1 MLPTLL
7 WFVAGGLLAL
17 LAAIRLQ
24 LVLLGGDPEAGW
36 LAVAA
41 GLMAGGAIFA
51 LVCICGLRFRSWR
64 KMGAV
69 ALFFPLLFLGLG
81 YYGTT
86 RYPARNF
93 KTPEI
98 AAEWPM
104 LHPTLRLALW
114 LVSLEDRRMVL
125 TDIARHPRE
134 YGEMGLRRPAAS
146 PHYLHGDGYAH
157 AVDLRVSN
165 VGAARNWARQ
175 GCLLLMGLNAECHT
189 GTADHLHL
197 AL

>member
-1 MLPTLL
+1 MLPILL
-7 WFVAGGLLAL
+7 WFVASGLLAL

-36 LAVAA
+36 L
-41 GLMAGGAIFA
+41 
-51 LVCICGLRFRSWR
+51 
-64 KMGAV
+64 AV

-93 KTPEI
+93 KTPET
-98 AAEWPM
+98 AAEWPI

-175 GCLLLMGLNAECHT
+175 GFLLLMGLNAVRHT

>member
-7 WFVAGGLLAL
+7 WFGAGMLVAL

-24 LVLLGGDPEAGW
+24 LVALGADPDAGW
-36 LAVAA
+36 LAVGA
-41 GLMAGGAIFA
+41 GLLAGGGIFA
-51 LVCICGLRFRSWR
+51 LVCIIGFRCRSWR
-64 KMGAV
+64 KMGMVVLGA
-69 ALFFPLLFLGLG
+69 PLLFFGLG

-86 RYPARNF
+86 HYPAHNF
-93 KTPEI
+93 KTPDT
-98 AAEWPM
+98 AAQWQT

-125 TDIARHPRE
+125 TDIARRPGE
-134 YGEMGLRRPAAS
+134 YAEMGLQKQGAS

-165 VGAARNWARQ
+165 VGEARNWARQ
-175 GCLLLMGLNAECHT
+175 GLFLFMGLDAVRHT

>member
-69 ALFFPLLFLGLG
+69 VLFFPLLFLG
-81 YYGTT
+81 
-86 RYPARNF
+86 
-93 KTPEI
+93 
-98 AAEWPM
+98 
-104 LHPTLRLALW
+104 
-114 LVSLEDRRMVL
+114 
-125 TDIARHPRE
+125 HPRE

-175 GCLLLMGLNAECHT
+175 GFLLLMGLNAVRHT